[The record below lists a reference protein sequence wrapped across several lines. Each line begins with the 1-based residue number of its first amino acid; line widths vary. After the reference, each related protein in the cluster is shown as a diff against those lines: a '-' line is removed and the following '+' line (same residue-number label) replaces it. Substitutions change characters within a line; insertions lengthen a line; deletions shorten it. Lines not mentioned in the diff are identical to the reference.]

1 MKTGV
6 DCHGKEWT
14 KRKLRKNAK
23 DLTNQSYNLL
33 TAYLPITIL
42 NTKRTGWLCKCKC
55 GAEIAVETYAFTSG
69 WVKSCGKCSYKET
82 RKEQALTMIGQRFGR
97 LVVKELSYSKEGRG
111 FCYRCQCD
119 CGEEITTLGIAL
131 RCGNTKSC
139 GHCTRKESQAQKR
152 EDLTGQTFGWL
163 TVENFS
169 HTDGKRAYYKC
180 LCRCGNH
187 SVVGVDALKSGNTTS
202 CGCRKSI
209 GEANIRQILE
219 NNNISFQ
226 PQYSFK
232 DLRSNSGGVYKYDF
246 ALLDENKNVIRLI
259 EFDGKQHFSASGS
272 GWSGNEETFKQ
283 IQINDNLKNQYAFN
297 HNIPLVR
304 IPYTE
309 RDNITLDLLLGDK
322 YLLHSPS

>member
-1 MKTGV
+1 MRKGV

-14 KRKLRKNAK
+14 ERKLRKNAK
-23 DLTNQSYNLL
+23 DLTDQSYNLL

-42 NTKRTGWLCKCKC
+42 NVKRAGWLYKCKC
-55 GAEIAVETYAFTSG
+55 ETEIAVDTYALTSG
-69 WVKSCGKCSYKET
+69 QVKSCGKCSYKET
-82 RKEQALTMIGQRFGR
+82 RKEQAQTMVGKTFNRLTVMKCLSTDKRGYQYECLCSCGR
-97 LVVKELSYSKEGRG
+97 
-111 FCYRCQCD
+111 
-119 CGEEITTLGIAL
+119 ITIVHGIDL
-131 RCGNTKSC
+131 RNGNTKSC
-139 GHCTRKESQAQKR
+139 GHCIRKDIEAQKR

-163 TVENFS
+163 TVEGFS

-187 SVVGVDALKSGNTTS
+187 LIVKAYALKNGNTTS

-209 GEANIRQILE
+209 GETNIRQILE

-259 EFDGKQHFSASGS
+259 EFDGRQHFSASGS
-272 GWSGNEETFKQ
+272 GWSGNEEAFKQ
-283 IQINDNLKNQYAFN
+283 LQTNDTLKNQYAFD

-309 RDNITLDLLLGDK
+309 RDNITLDLLLGNK
-322 YLLHSPS
+322 YLLTKT